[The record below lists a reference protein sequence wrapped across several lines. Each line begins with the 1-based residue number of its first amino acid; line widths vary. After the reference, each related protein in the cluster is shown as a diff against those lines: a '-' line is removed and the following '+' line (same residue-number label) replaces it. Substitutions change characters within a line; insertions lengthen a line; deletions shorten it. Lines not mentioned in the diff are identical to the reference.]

1 MNEMVKLNKKWKK
14 DHEKK
19 GYTFMSRKNIYKLVV
34 KILKSKFLIYLKIY
48 FLYFHSIF
56 LCFRNFLTTK

>member
-14 DHEKK
+14 DYEKK

-34 KILKSKFLIYLKIY
+34 KILNN
-48 FLYFHSIF
+48 
-56 LCFRNFLTTK
+56 NF